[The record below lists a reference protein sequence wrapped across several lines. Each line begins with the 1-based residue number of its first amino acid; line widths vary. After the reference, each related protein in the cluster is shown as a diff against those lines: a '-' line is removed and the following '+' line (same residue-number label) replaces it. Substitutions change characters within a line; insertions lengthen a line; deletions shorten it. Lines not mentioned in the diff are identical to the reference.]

1 MEGAMKVHK
10 KFNGG
15 ENFTLR
21 DLFKNGK
28 QLFFS
33 DRINAF
39 SHFMSELSVN
49 QHNFYMRQ
57 VTSAAE
63 REVEI
68 LDPISN
74 RKKRMLMFGSN
85 NYLGLANHPYVRK
98 QVKKAIE
105 KYGVGI
111 GGPPLLNG
119 YTHLYRE
126 LEEQLAILKHAE
138 DCLLFSSGYAANV
151 GLISAIVNKGDKVFY
166 DAYSHASFC
175 DGLRMAR
182 VDATPFK
189 HNDMNELEFLLNQE
203 KNLSGDMFV
212 GVEGVYSMDGDLA
225 PLNIATALCKKNN
238 ALLIVDDAHGTGVM
252 GETGSG
258 AAEHFGIDKMVDITM
273 GTFSKTF
280 GVCGGF
286 ISASKPIINY
296 LRYFARSHM
305 FSASLPPV
313 VVAAVLAGL
322 KVIKNEP
329 ELIKYLH
336 ENVRY
341 ASKGLKKIDINIKP
355 QSAIL
360 ALHVPE
366 TMNIRDAAHHFH
378 KSGIFVNSIEY
389 PAVPLNQQRFRISLM
404 ATHTKED
411 IDRLLTV
418 IEEVWTIYD
427 KRINL
432 KAS

>member
-1 MEGAMKVHK
+1 MKLHK
-10 KFNGG
+10 KNGGG
-15 ENFTLR
+15 ENFTFR
-21 DLFKNGK
+21 DILKNGK

-39 SHFMSELSVN
+39 NSFMSELSAN
-49 QHNFYMRQ
+49 QQNFYMRQ
-57 VTSAAE
+57 VTSAAD
-63 REVEI
+63 RQVEI
-68 LDPISN
+68 IDPLTN
-74 RKKRMLMFGSN
+74 HKKKMLMFGSN
-85 NYLGLANHPYVRK
+85 NYLGLANHPYVLK
-98 QVKKAIE
+98 QVKNAIE
-105 KYGVGI
+105 KFGVGI

-126 LEEQLAILKHAE
+126 LEEQLAYLKHAE
-138 DCLLFSSGYAANV
+138 DSLLFSSGYAANV
-151 GLISAIVNKGDKVFY
+151 GLMSAIIHQSDRVLY
-166 DAYSHASFC
+166 DEYSHASFC
-175 DGLRMAR
+175 DGLRLAR
-182 VDATPFK
+182 ADATSFK
-189 HNDMNELEFLLNQE
+189 HNDMKGLDSLLNM
-203 KNLSGDMFV
+203 KSKSSGDIFV

-225 PLNIATALCKKNN
+225 PLTRVTTLCKKKK
-238 ALLIVDDAHGTGVM
+238 AILILDDAHGTGVM
-252 GETGSG
+252 GKTGKG
-258 AAEHFGIDKMVDITM
+258 TAEHFGVEELVDITM

-286 ISASKPIINY
+286 ISASKPVINF

-322 KVIKNEP
+322 KVMQNKP
-329 ELIKYLH
+329 ELIKDLH

-341 ASKGLKKIDINIKP
+341 ANKRLKRIGIDINP

-360 ALHVPE
+360 ALRVPE

-404 ATHTKED
+404 ATHTKDD
-411 IDRLLTV
+411 IDRLLSAV
-418 IEEVWTIYD
+418 EEVWTSHHEEL
-427 KRINL
+427 NL